1 MSDLDYH
8 LADGP
13 CVGFHAVSGS
23 ASSDATGD
31 LRQCRKCR
39 FKQVSNAGPAYKT
52 ILNFRSQGLCQALQY
67 LTICIK
73 IFPYTLFPVGSRLIT
88 QRVRRFIGW
97 LRLPWMLVKHLFRHL
112 FLAKKVGEGGAEPGL
127 REGDVARDR
136 AGGGRVRS
144 ARVHASPAGS

>member
-31 LRQCRKCR
+31 LWQCRKRR
-39 FKQVSNAGPAYKT
+39 FKQVSNAGPVYKT
-52 ILNFRSQGLCQALQY
+52 ILNFWPRGLCQALQY

-73 IFPYTLFPVGSRLIT
+73 IFLYTVSCWVQVNNSAGPSLHRLAQTSLDVGETSVSSPLLG
-88 QRVRRFIGW
+88 Q
-97 LRLPWMLVKHLFRHL
+97 
-112 FLAKKVGEGGAEPGL
+112 KVGEGGAEPGL

-144 ARVHASPAGS
+144 ARVHAGPTGS

>member
-31 LRQCRKCR
+31 LRQCRKRR
-39 FKQVSNAGPAYKT
+39 FKQVSNAGPVYKT
-52 ILNFRSQGLCQALQY
+52 ILNFWPRGLCQALQY

-73 IFPYTLFPVGSRLIT
+73 IFLYTVSCWVQVNNSAGPSLHRLA
-88 QRVRRFIGW
+88 QRS
-97 LRLPWMLVKHLFRHL
+97 LD
-112 FLAKKVGEGGAEPGL
+112 VGENICFVTSSWPKRLGKGVQSQG
-127 REGDVARDR
+127 
-136 AGGGRVRS
+136 
-144 ARVHASPAGS
+144 